1 MCADPK
7 MRAALLAELRQE
19 LAARKAARASGN
31 EALLWRGAALGL
43 AACLALFAII

>member
-7 MRAALLAELRQE
+7 IRTALLAELRQE
-19 LAARKAARASGN
+19 LAARKAVRKVGHGPRR
-31 EALLWRGAALGL
+31 WHVAAFGL